1 MDQYIAL
8 SVLASDHSLT
18 KKSRLQPIYKGFCL
32 RQQLTSQFP
41 VESQN
46 ISQKHH
52 HLIRHNTNL
61 TDMFSML
68 EID

>member
-18 KKSRLQPIYKGFCL
+18 KKSRLQPIYKGF
-32 RQQLTSQFP
+32 RRQLTSQFP

-46 ISQKHH
+46 ISQKHY
-52 HLIRHNTNL
+52 HLIRHKANL